1 LYPNILLHQREYT
14 CRGLEERGIIVLMSY
29 DIAQEKLLE
38 VRQRHSNAILESGL
52 GHAVFR
58 TLQLEDAAGIFIV
71 RRARVPDIAVQEIA
85 AYKRMQDDLDTFFGV
100 ASRAS
105 VLAVEYLQPQT
116 RPDNMEP
123 INYRYVATRIPEL
136 NAPKATIV
144 SPATAEITNQNAE
157 LVDMLA
163 DELEQKRYT
172 LQLDPLQLVRGD
184 PFVIEGEIYVR

>member
-1 LYPNILLHQREYT
+1 
-14 CRGLEERGIIVLMSY
+14 MSY